1 MPKKTAKK
9 PAKKAPKKAKDEK
22 YTDDVELSD
31 EPEEFLDEP
40 SEHSTETDHDLK
52 VKVGERDEDVY
63 TEEGRED
70 LEESDEVAPWEEG
83 FSEGASHGGENAT
96 CAHCDKVLGD
106 RDEDEIIERRYKG
119 ENMKFCSEKCAQA
132 GPKGKK

>member
-1 MPKKTAKK
+1 MPKS
-9 PAKKAPKKAKDEK
+9 AKKAKKEQPVE
-22 YTDDVELSD
+22 DVELSD

-40 SEHSTETDHDLK
+40 SEQVGETAHELK
-52 VKVGERDEDVY
+52 VKVGEREEDVY
-63 TEEGRED
+63 TEEGREE

-83 FSEGASHGGENAT
+83 FSQGAEHGGEDAT

-106 RDEDEIIERRYKG
+106 RDEEEIIERKYKG
-119 ENMKFCSEKCAQA
+119 DSMKFCSEKCAMA